1 MNIVI
6 VESAAKAKT
15 INKYLGADY
24 KVIASYGH
32 VRDLPPK
39 DGSVQPDSDFA
50 MTWEVE
56 SDSQKIVNEIAKAVK
71 GADRLILATDPD
83 REGEAISWHLLQILQ
98 QKRALNGVAVERV
111 AFNAVTK
118 DAILTALAHP
128 RAIDEPLVD
137 AYLARRALD
146 YLVGFTLSPVLWRKL
161 PGARSA
167 GRVQSV
173 ALRLVVDREAEIE
186 AFKTREYWTVEALLR
201 TAAGEEFASRL
212 VARAGKKLDKFDI
225 ADETTAHA
233 YRDAIR
239 GQPFRVESIEAK
251 EHKRHPAP
259 PFTTSSLQQEA
270 SRKLGLSPRQ
280 TMQIA
285 QRLYEGIDIGGETV
299 GLITY
304 MRTDGVQIVP
314 EAIAQARSQIE
325 AQFGKR
331 YVPHAPRVYK
341 TKAKNAQEAHEAIRP
356 TDFRRHPDKLKGL
369 NAEEA
374 RLYKLVWQR
383 AVASQMASADIERTT
398 VDISVK
404 GRDGEPY
411 GVRATGS
418 VVMFDGFLK
427 LYEEGHDDE
436 DGEEGGRLPKLKEGD
451 ALRDA
456 GVKATQHFTEPPP
469 RYTEATL
476 IREMERL
483 GIGRPS
489 TYAST
494 MAVLREREYVKLEKK
509 RLMPEDKGRLVTT
522 FLEAFFKRYVEYDFT
537 AYLED
542 RLDLI
547 SDGQLDWK
555 ALLREFWRDFIAA
568 VNDIKDLR
576 VAQVLD
582 ALNELLGPHIFPAKA
597 DGGDPRL
604 CPLCNQGQL
613 SLKVGKFGAFIGC
626 SNYPECRYTRQL
638 KNGEGENGE
647 AAGAPGDAVLGND
660 PETGLPVCLKNG
672 RFGPYIQLGE
682 GGDGEKPKRAS
693 IPSKTDPAAINLEY
707 ALKLLALPR
716 EVGLHPETRKPIMAG
731 FGRYGPFVEHDGKYV
746 KIDADEVFTIGLN
759 RAVTVIAEGNK
770 GGKGAARTSA
780 PIKVLGEHP
789 ELGGKIEVLAGRF
802 GPYIKFGKVNAT
814 IPKGTAPE
822 DVTME
827 EAVRLIAA
835 KMESGGSKGTARGKA
850 KTAKPK
856 AATNGKAKADGK
868 AAAEASKAEVKKK
881 PKAPVKKTATKAAS
895 KAP

>member
-32 VRDLPPK
+32 VRDLPAK
-39 DGSVQPDSDFA
+39 DGSVLPDNDFE
-50 MTWEVE
+50 MSWQVE
-56 SDSQKIVNEIAKAVK
+56 SDSQKVVNEIAKAVK
-71 GADRLILATDPD
+71 GARRLILATDPD
-83 REGEAISWHLLQILQ
+83 REGEAISWHLLKILE
-98 QKRALNGVAVERV
+98 QKRALNGVSVERV

-128 RAIDEPLVD
+128 RVIDEPLVD

-173 ALRLVVDREAEIE
+173 ALRLVVDRETEIE
-186 AFKTREYWTVEALLR
+186 AFKTREYWTVEAILR
-201 TAAGEEFASRL
+201 TAANEEFETRL
-212 VARAGKKLDKFDI
+212 VARSGKKLDKFDI
-225 ADETTAHA
+225 PNEATAHA

-314 EAIAQARSQIE
+314 EAIAQCRGQIE
-325 AQFGKR
+325 AQFGQR
-331 YVPHAPRVYK
+331 YVPQAPRNYK

-356 TDFRRHPDKLKGL
+356 TDFRRHPDKLRGL
-369 NAEEA
+369 TAEEA

-398 VDISVK
+398 VDISVQ
-404 GRDGEPY
+404 GRDGQPY
-411 GVRATGS
+411 VVRATGS

-436 DGEEGGRLPKLKEGD
+436 EGEDGGRLPKLKKGEQ
-451 ALRDA
+451 LRDA
-456 GVKATQHFTEPPP
+456 LVKATQHFTEPPP

-494 MAVLREREYVKLEKK
+494 MGLLREREYVKLEKK

-542 RLDLI
+542 RLDQI
-547 SDGQLDWK
+547 SDGALNWK
-555 ALLREFWRDFIAA
+555 ELLREFWRDFIAA

-582 ALNELLGPHIFPAKA
+582 ALNELLGPHIFPARE
-597 DGGDPRL
+597 DGADPRL

-613 SLKVGKFGAFIGC
+613 SLKVGRFGAFIGC

-638 KNGEGENGE
+638 KTGDAENGE
-647 AAGAPGDAVLGND
+647 AAATPGDTALGTD
-660 PETGLPVCLKNG
+660 PDTGLPVCLKSG

-682 GGDGEKPKRAS
+682 GEKPKRAS

-716 EVGLHPETRKPIMAG
+716 QVGLHPETQKPIMAG
-731 FGRYGPFVEHDGKYV
+731 FGRYGPYVEHDGKYV
-746 KIDADEVFTIGLN
+746 KIDADEVFTIGQN
-759 RAVTVIAEGNK
+759 RAVTVIAEGNT
-770 GGKGAARTSA
+770 GGQGRAARTST

-789 ELGGKIEVLAGRF
+789 ELGGKIEVLSGRF
-802 GPYIKFGKVNAT
+802 GPYIKFAKVNAT
-814 IPKGTAPE
+814 IPKNIAPE
-822 DVTME
+822 AVTLE

-835 KMESGGSKGTARGKA
+835 KMENGGSKTKARGKA

-856 AATNGKAKADGK
+856 AAVANGKTNGAKPESDA
-868 AAAEASKAEVKKK
+868 KK
-881 PKAPVKKTATKAAS
+881 PKASAKKTPAKAAN
-895 KAP
+895 KAN